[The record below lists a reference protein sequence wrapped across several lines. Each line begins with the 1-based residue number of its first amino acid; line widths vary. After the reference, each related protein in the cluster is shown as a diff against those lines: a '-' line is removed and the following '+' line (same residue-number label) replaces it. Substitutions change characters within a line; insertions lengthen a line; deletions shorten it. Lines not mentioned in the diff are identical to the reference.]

1 MNNKITKNWLEWT
14 VFGVS
19 AGLIALVIG
28 FLIFESATIGDALPD
43 IAVRT
48 GTPEATTD
56 HFAVPLEVTNKGD
69 QTAEGVHIEV
79 VLRSGGKEERADLE
93 IAFLPRR
100 GTREAWVTFKT
111 DPRDGRLEA
120 RVLGYEKP

>member
-1 MNNKITKNWLEWT
+1 MNNKINKNWLEWT
-14 VFGVS
+14 VFGLS
-19 AGLIALVIG
+19 AVLIVLVIG

-43 IAVRT
+43 IQVQT
-48 GTPEATTD
+48 GKPEARTD
-56 HFAVPLEVTNKGD
+56 HFAVPLEVMNKGD

-79 VLRSGGKEERADLE
+79 VLRAGGKEERADLE

-100 GTREAWVTFKT
+100 GRREAWVTFKA
-111 DPRDGRLEA
+111 DPRDGKLEA

>member
-1 MNNKITKNWLEWT
+1 MNKKITKNWLEWT
-14 VFGVS
+14 VFGVGL
-19 AGLIALVIG
+19 ALIALVIG

-43 IAVRT
+43 IQLVT
-48 GTPEATTD
+48 GTPEARSGY
-56 HFAVPLEVTNKGD
+56 FAVPLEVTNKGD

-100 GTREAWVTFKT
+100 GAREAWVTFKT
-111 DPRDGRLEA
+111 DPRQGILET

>member
-1 MNNKITKNWLEWT
+1 MKKVNKNWVEWT

-19 AGLIALVIG
+19 AALIALVIG
-28 FLIFESATIGDALPD
+28 FLIFESATIGHALPD
-43 IAVRT
+43 IQLRL
-48 GTPEATTD
+48 GTPEARSSY
-56 HFAVPLEVTNKGD
+56 FAVPLEVTNKGD

-79 VLRSGGKEERADLE
+79 ILSAGGKEEQADLE

-100 GTREAWVTFKT
+100 GMREAWVTFKT
-111 DPRDGRLEA
+111 DPAKGSLEA

>member
-1 MNNKITKNWLEWT
+1 MKQKITKNWLEWT

-19 AGLIALVIG
+19 AALIALVIG

-43 IAVRT
+43 IQVRT
-48 GTPEATTD
+48 GTPEPRTGY
-56 HFAVPLEVTNKGD
+56 FAVPLEVTNKGD

-79 VLRSGGKEERADLE
+79 VLRSGGQEENADLE

-100 GTREAWVTFKT
+100 GAREAWVTFKT
-111 DPRDGRLEA
+111 DPRQGTLEA

>member
-1 MNNKITKNWLEWT
+1 MKNKINKNWLEWT

-19 AGLIALVIG
+19 AVLIVLVIG

-43 IAVRT
+43 IQVQT
-48 GTPEATTD
+48 GKPEARTD

-79 VLRSGGKEERADLE
+79 VLRAGGKEERADLE

-111 DPRDGRLEA
+111 DPRDGKLES

>member
-1 MNNKITKNWLEWT
+1 MKKIHKNWLEWT

-19 AGLIALVIG
+19 AVLIATVIG
-28 FLIFESATIGDALPD
+28 FLVYESATMGHTLPD
-43 IAVRT
+43 IQVHL
-48 GTPEATTD
+48 GTPEARSGY
-56 HFAVPLEVTNKGD
+56 FAVPLEVTNKGD

-79 VLRSGGKEERADLE
+79 VLRAGGKEERADLE

-100 GTREAWVTFKT
+100 GVREAWVTFKT
-111 DPRDGRLEA
+111 DPRNGTLEA

>member
-1 MNNKITKNWLEWT
+1 MKKVSKNWVEWM

-19 AGLIALVIG
+19 AALIATVIG
-28 FLIFESATIGDALPD
+28 FLVFESATIGDALPD
-43 IAVRT
+43 IQLSL
-48 GTPEATTD
+48 GTPEARSSY
-56 HFAVPLEVTNKGD
+56 FAVPLEVTNKGD

-79 VLRSGGKEERADLE
+79 VLRAAGKEERADLE

-100 GTREAWVTFKT
+100 GAREAWVTFKT
-111 DPRDGRLEA
+111 DPRNGTLES

>member
-1 MNNKITKNWLEWT
+1 
-14 VFGVS
+14 
-19 AGLIALVIG
+19 
-28 FLIFESATIGDALPD
+28 LPD

-48 GTPEATTD
+48 GTPEARTD

-79 VLRSGGKEERADLE
+79 VLRSGGKEESADLE

-100 GTREAWVTFKT
+100 GRREAWVTFKT
-111 DPRDGRLEA
+111 DPRLGTLEA

>member
-1 MNNKITKNWLEWT
+1 MKKIEKNWLEWL

-19 AGLIALVIG
+19 AALISTVIG
-28 FLIFESATIGDALPD
+28 FLAYESVTMGEALPD
-43 IAVRT
+43 IQLQTGIPEART
-48 GTPEATTD
+48 GYY
-56 HFAVPLEVTNKGD
+56 AVPLQVTNKGD

-79 VLRSGGKEERADLE
+79 VLRIDGREERSDIE

-100 GTREAWVTFKT
+100 GAREAWVTFKS
-111 DPRDGRLEA
+111 DAHNGALEA